1 MKPSRRPH
9 DANQSSRRIFSR
21 QLAPLLSLILCC
33 ALLAPLP
40 ASTLAGKT
48 MPAQGKGAP
57 QKGQARRVRPDP
69 PQPGAPAASLPNLD
83 EVRGRLPRES
93 QAPPPITSTMR
104 SRHKPLESRHGR
116 RVGDPLPPAR
126 RAAVQGSEGGLSPA
140 DFHSSSADDEAE
152 GYGFYPTR
160 FLISPSYD
168 QI

>member
-1 MKPSRRPH
+1 
-9 DANQSSRRIFSR
+9 
-21 QLAPLLSLILCC
+21 
-33 ALLAPLP
+33 
-40 ASTLAGKT
+40 
-48 MPAQGKGAP
+48 
-57 QKGQARRVRPDP
+57 
-69 PQPGAPAASLPNLD
+69 
-83 EVRGRLPRES
+83 
-93 QAPPPITSTMR
+93 MR

-168 QI
+168 QLQSFAGSLAFLRPSFDFFEPPMPQARRSTLV